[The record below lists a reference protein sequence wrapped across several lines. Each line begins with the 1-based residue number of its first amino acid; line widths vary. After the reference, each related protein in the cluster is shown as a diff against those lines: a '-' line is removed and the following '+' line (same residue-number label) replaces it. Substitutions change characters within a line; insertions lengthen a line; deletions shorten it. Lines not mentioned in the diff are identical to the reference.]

1 MSIQESS
8 HRRNSQFSIKSTH
21 EIFDDNNNSFEGQS
35 IKNDLN
41 STAKYQKFNLWKFIK
56 SMKIEPVAFC
66 LSFVAMSRF
75 LAMQQMI
82 QDKLCIKQFNQTFD
96 YCRSLS
102 GEENT
107 VMKDDILA
115 ATSTYTFYYTTIMV
129 IPGLFW
135 CIFVGSWCDK
145 YLGARKLFIIL
156 CAVSGFVEAIFL
168 ILNAYFFQIGM

>member
-1 MSIQESS
+1 
-8 HRRNSQFSIKSTH
+8 
-21 EIFDDNNNSFEGQS
+21 
-35 IKNDLN
+35 
-41 STAKYQKFNLWKFIK
+41 
-56 SMKIEPVAFC
+56 MKIEPIAFC
-66 LSFVAMSRF
+66 FSFVSTSRF

-82 QDKLCIKQFNQTFD
+82 QDKICIKKFNQTFD
-96 YCRSLS
+96 YCQSLS

-156 CAVSGFVEAIFL
+156 CAVSGFVETVFL